1 MQQIELKEVSSHLN
15 DLIQSALNGEE
26 VLILEGKKPILKLM
40 RIERI
45 KPRRRRGSAKGLIQM
60 AEDFDAPLED
70 FTEYMQ

>member
-26 VLILEGKKPILKLM
+26 VLILEGEKPILKLT
-40 RIERI
+40 RVEIG
-45 KPRRRRGSAKGLIQM
+45 KSRRRRGTAKGLIHM

-70 FTEYMQ
+70 FNEYRQ